1 MKILRVNDLKSGIKF
16 DKPVFIDDDNI
27 LVPAEVYIKEG
38 DIKRLKKW
46 GIESVRTEGSVI
58 DEEAERLAKEESIEL
73 LLKAKT
79 FKEIHGL
86 YSEAVKSLNE
96 VLNVVKKGKTGP
108 PGVIDSIV
116 NKLFDPIMEK
126 PDVFT
131 ALTIRSDV
139 TSYSKAISAVN
150 CMILSLVIGTKLEM
164 SKPKLM
170 NLAIGALLH
179 DVGMTRIPDNILN
192 KHGHLDNEE
201 LQTIYTHTIHSYH
214 IITKEFKYP
223 EEIGL
228 IAFQHHERWD
238 GKGYPRGISGKDILL
253 SARIV
258 SVADSFEAMVR
269 DRPYRDS
276 MIGYT
281 AIRQILNDNNR
292 RFDGD
297 IIKVFIKSLGIYPVG
312 SVVILNDGSIGTV
325 TKTHGSVPLRPEVR
339 IIIDTEGNKQSQG
352 EGEIIDLLENKALFI
367 VRAINSKEIKNPE

>member
-1 MKILRVNDLKSGIKF
+1 MKVIRTSEIKPGSKF
-16 DKPVFIDDDNI
+16 DEPVYIDDDNL
-27 LVPAEVYIKEG
+27 LVPANVSIKES
-38 DIKRLKKW
+38 DLKRLHKW
-46 GIESVRTEGSVI
+46 GIDTVRTDGVMI

-73 LLKAKT
+73 LMKAQT
-79 FKEIHGL
+79 FKEIHSL
-86 YSEAVKSLNE
+86 YSEAVKAMNE
-96 VLNVVKKGKTGP
+96 VLAAVPKGKIGP
-108 PGVIDSIV
+108 PGIIDGIV
-116 NKLFDPIMEK
+116 NRLFEPITEK
-126 PDVFT
+126 PDMFT

-139 TSYSKAISAVN
+139 TSYSSAISAVN
-150 CMILSLVIGTKLEM
+150 CMILSLVIGVRLDM
-164 SKPKLM
+164 PKPKLM

-179 DVGMTRIPDNILN
+179 DIGMSRISDSILN
-192 KHGHLDNEE
+192 KHGQLESDEI
-201 LQTIYTHTIHSYH
+201 QTIHTHTVHSYH

-238 GKGYPRGISGKDILL
+238 GKGYPRGLKGKDILL

-281 AIRQILNDNNR
+281 AIRQILNDNSR

-325 TKTHGSVPLRPEVR
+325 TKTHSSVPLRPAVR
-339 IIIDTEGNKQSQG
+339 ILIDSEGNKKANDA
-352 EGEIIDLLENKALFI
+352 EIIDLLENKALFI
-367 VRAINSKEIKNPE
+367 VRAINHRDLKAKK